1 MGVVVNTIGFRV
13 FLFSACFIGLI
24 GLAASAAQ
32 DDASYTGA
40 REKMVRT
47 QIEQR
52 GIEDKAVLE
61 AMSTVARH
69 RFVPADYRKRAY
81 RDSPLPIGHGQTISQ
96 PYIVAAMT
104 ELVRPD
110 ATMKVLEIG
119 TGSGYQAA
127 VLAQLVDQVYT
138 IEIVEPLAQGARR
151 LLQQEG
157 YDNISIK
164 QGDGYFG
171 WEQHAPY
178 DAIVVTAA
186 AQYIPPPL
194 LEQLKP
200 GGRMIIPVGSPFFV
214 QRLMLVAKDADGD
227 ISSRSVM
234 SVRFVPFTRE

>member
-1 MGVVVNTIGFRV
+1 
-13 FLFSACFIGLI
+13 
-24 GLAASAAQ
+24 
-32 DDASYTGA
+32 
-40 REKMVRT
+40 MVRT
-47 QIEQR
+47 QIERR

-69 RFVPADYRKRAY
+69 RFVPEDYRKRAY

-104 ELVRPD
+104 ELVRPA

-127 VLAQLVDQVYT
+127 VLAHLVDQVYT
-138 IEIVEPLAQGARR
+138 IEIVEPLAHSARR
-151 LLQQEG
+151 LLQQQG
-157 YDNISIK
+157 YDNISIR

-194 LEQLKP
+194 LKQLKP

-214 QRLMLVAKDADGD
+214 QRLMLVEKDADGD
-227 ISSRSVM
+227 ISSHSVM